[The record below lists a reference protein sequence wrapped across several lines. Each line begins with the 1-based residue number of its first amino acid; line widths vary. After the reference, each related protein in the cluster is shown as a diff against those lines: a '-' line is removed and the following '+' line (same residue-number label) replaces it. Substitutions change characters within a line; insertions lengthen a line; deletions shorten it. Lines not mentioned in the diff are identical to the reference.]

1 MRNQQSGFT
10 LIELVIV
17 IILLGIIGATVT
29 PQFINI
35 QDNARDAVAEAAAG
49 ALSSTALI
57 GFAANNGNENTLA
70 AIIGSTDGVAAAGA
84 GTASDSAELTTPP
97 VCTVLGNGQLSFTV
111 THFDGAATT
120 GRTATGSIAD
130 EFCAP

>member
-35 QDNARDAVAEAAAG
+35 QDNARDAVAEAAVG
-49 ALSSTALI
+49 ALNSTALI
-57 GFAANNGNENTLA
+57 GFAAGSGTENTIA
-70 AIIGSTDGVAAAGA
+70 TIIGSTDGVAAAGA
-84 GTASDSAELTTPP
+84 YPITPAQSTTP
-97 VCTVLGNGQLSFTV
+97 
-111 THFDGAATT
+111 GADTPPT
-120 GRTATGSIAD
+120 IGYGMGGSSGHPQSAHSRRHM
-130 EFCAP
+130 

>member
-35 QDNARDAVAEAAAG
+35 QDNARDAVAEAAVG
-49 ALSSTALI
+49 ALNSTALI
-57 GFAANNGNENTLA
+57 GFAAGSGTENTIA
-70 AIIGSTDGVAAAGA
+70 TIIGSTDGVAAAGA
-84 GTASDSAELTTPP
+84 SSDSAELTTPP
-97 VCTVLGNGQLSFTV
+97 VCTVGGSGQLAFTV
-111 THFDGAATT
+111 THFDGTATT
-120 GRTATGSIAD
+120 GRTATGSMSD